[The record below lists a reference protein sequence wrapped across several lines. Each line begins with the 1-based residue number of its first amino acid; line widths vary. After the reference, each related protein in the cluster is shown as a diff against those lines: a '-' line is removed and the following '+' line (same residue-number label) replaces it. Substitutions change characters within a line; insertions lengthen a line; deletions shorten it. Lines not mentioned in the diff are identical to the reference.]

1 MKELDDSNCF
11 TYKQLSEEDKVWLE
25 KARTL
30 PTGTR
35 IIRARDIPD
44 WYYAQVLQFRIE
56 KKEAQN
62 KARREK
68 YAQKKQKAI
77 NHNFL

>member
-1 MKELDDSNCF
+1 MKELADSLYC

-25 KARTL
+25 KARSL
-30 PTGTR
+30 QIGTG

-62 KARREK
+62 KARREN
-68 YAQKKQKAI
+68 YARKKAK
-77 NHNFL
+77 NNKS